1 MNAARAASN
10 VSRSAWIGLVA
21 SPYPGLVI
29 RPLLRRRGSSTAPAA
44 RTEVEEGPEVGK
56 GRPTPKRRDA
66 EQRRRQAV
74 RAPRDRKE
82 AYRRTRERARQERIA
97 ARQALLTGE
106 EKNLPP
112 RDRGP
117 VRRLARDYVDS
128 RRSAAEFFLPVALV
142 VLLATFVRNEV
153 VYTIG
158 ILLWLVLLAV
168 VVVDTVLIARG
179 LRRTLAER
187 FPNEETKGSTS
198 YALLRSMQL
207 RRLRLPKPQV
217 KPGATI

>member
-1 MNAARAASN
+1 
-10 VSRSAWIGLVA
+10 
-21 SPYPGLVI
+21 VI
-29 RPLLRRRGSSTAPAA
+29 RPLLRRRTGGNPPAPP
-44 RTEVEEGPEVGK
+44 TEVEEGPDVGK

-82 AYRRTRERARQERIA
+82 AYRRTRERTRQERIA
-97 ARQALLTGE
+97 ARQALMTGE

-117 VRRLARDYVDS
+117 VRRLARNYVDS

-158 ILLWLVLLAV
+158 VLLWLVLLAV
-168 VVVDTVLIARG
+168 VVIDSVLLTRG
-179 LRRTLAER
+179 LRKALTER
-187 FPNEETKGSTS
+187 FPNEETKGATS
-198 YALLRSMQL
+198 YALLRSLQI

>member
-1 MNAARAASN
+1 MS
-10 VSRSAWIGLVA
+10 
-21 SPYPGLVI
+21 
-29 RPLLRRRGSSTAPAA
+29 
-44 RTEVEEGPEVGK
+44 
-56 GRPTPKRRDA
+56 
-66 EQRRRQAV
+66 
-74 RAPRDRKE
+74 
-82 AYRRTRERARQERIA
+82 
-97 ARQALLTGE
+97 RQALLTGE
-106 EKNLPP
+106 EKHLPP

-117 VRRLARDYVDS
+117 VRRFVRNYVDS

-153 VYTIG
+153 VYSIG

-168 VVVDTVLIARG
+168 VIIDSVLIARG
-179 LRRTLAER
+179 LKRALQSR

>member
-1 MNAARAASN
+1 MEASARACFPD
-10 VSRSAWIGLVA
+10 RP
-21 SPYPGLVI
+21 PYCEGVI
-29 RPLLRRRGSSTAPAA
+29 RPLLRRRSSSAPDA
-44 RTEVEEGPEVGK
+44 TPPELGDAPEAGK

-66 EQRRRQAV
+66 EQRRRQTV
-74 RAPRDRKE
+74 RAPKDRKE
-82 AYRRTRERARQERIA
+82 AYRRARERSRQDRVA
-97 ARQALLTGE
+97 SRQALLTGD
-106 EKNLPP
+106 EKNLPA

-117 VRRLARDYVDS
+117 VRRLARNYVDS

-153 VYTIG
+153 VYSIG

-168 VVVDTVLIARG
+168 VVVDSVFIARG
-179 LRRTLAER
+179 LKRTLKQR
-187 FPNEETKGSTS
+187 FPNEETKGSTA

>member
-1 MNAARAASN
+1 
-10 VSRSAWIGLVA
+10 
-21 SPYPGLVI
+21 VI
-29 RPLLRRRGSSTAPAA
+29 RPLLRRRSGSTPDATP
-44 RTEVEEGPEVGK
+44 TEVGDAPEAGK

-74 RAPRDRKE
+74 RAPKDRKE
-82 AYRRTRERARQERIA
+82 AYRRTRERARQERMVS
-97 ARQALLTGE
+97 RQALLTGE
-106 EKNLPP
+106 EKHLPP

-117 VRRLARDYVDS
+117 VRRFVRNYVDS

-153 VYTIG
+153 VYSIG

-168 VVVDTVLIARG
+168 VIIDSVLIARG
-179 LRRTLAER
+179 LKRALQSR

>member
-1 MNAARAASN
+1 M
-10 VSRSAWIGLVA
+10 
-21 SPYPGLVI
+21 I
-29 RPLLRRRGSSTAPAA
+29 RPLLRRRSSSSETATP
-44 RTEVEEGPEVGK
+44 TDVGETPEVGK

-66 EQRRRQAV
+66 EHQRRQAV
-74 RAPRDRKE
+74 RAPKDRKE
-82 AYRRTRERARQERIA
+82 AYRRTRERARQERMA
-97 ARQALLTGE
+97 SRQALLTGE
-106 EKNLPP
+106 EKNLPA

-117 VRRLARDYVDS
+117 VRRLARNYVDS

-153 VYTIG
+153 VYSIG

-168 VVVDTVLIARG
+168 VIVDSFILARG
-179 LRRTLAER
+179 LRKTVEQR
-187 FPNEETKGSTS
+187 FPDEQTKGTTA

>member
-1 MNAARAASN
+1 
-10 VSRSAWIGLVA
+10 VA
-21 SPYPGLVI
+21 VPPTDVGE
-29 RPLLRRRGSSTAPAA
+29 APEA
-44 RTEVEEGPEVGK
+44 GK
-56 GRPTPKRRDA
+56 GRPTPKRREA

-74 RAPRDRKE
+74 RAPKDRKE
-82 AYRRTRERARQERIA
+82 AYRQSRERARQERIA
-97 ARQALLTGE
+97 SRQALLTGDD
-106 EKNLPP
+106 KNLPP

-168 VVVDTVLIARG
+168 VIVDSFLIARG
-179 LRRTLAER
+179 LRKTLTQR
-187 FPNEETKGSTS
+187 FPDEQAKGTTA